1 MTNIEHG
8 APSDDTASPPG
19 AIGQEA
25 DRDLKAEE
33 SAPIP
38 EPAAEVATHPTP
50 VPETPAPVAME
61 EEASGEPTPEPVSR
75 PHPSPEAA
83 APPPA
88 AEPPPDDLP
97 AAESPIPQEG
107 SYGEAVVDAG
117 SEPEADSD
125 VSPDGEATEPPPP
138 LADDPVAAGGDVPEA
153 APDLAAADISGPAPD
168 QPAAAPSSPSDP
180 SPAEPG
186 GDGPESAEGPPA
198 IKARSVSSLPDD
210 IGPEDFESAIAE
222 TVPEFKDGD
231 IIEGRVVNI
240 SQDEVLVDIGYKSE
254 GVVPLRELSI
264 RKNVPPS
271 EVVEMGQVIEVL
283 VLEKEDEDG
292 RLILSMKRAQYER
305 AWGRIEGLRTGGE
318 TVKGVVIEVVKGGLI
333 VDIGLRGFLP
343 ASLIDLRRVRDL
355 DQFVNQEIEAKVIE
369 LDRNRNNV
377 VLSRRAHLE
386 EEKAEQR
393 TAFMDNLK
401 EGEVREGSISS
412 VVAFGA
418 FVDLGGMDGLV
429 HVSELSWQ
437 HVNHPSEVVKVG
449 ENVTVKVLE
458 IDRERTRISLSIKQT
473 TEDPWQA
480 FVASTEVGVVLEGT
494 VIKTVPFGAFV
505 SVGHGVEGL
514 VHVSEIAM
522 HRVESPEMELS
533 IGQNVTVKLT
543 ELDEARRR
551 ASFSIKQALPNYSPS
566 QPSDGPRPPRR
577 HAAPPKVRE
586 FESEDKG
593 DEEEPKAVEVDA
605 SLEEI
610 LQELKERGIGR

>member
-1 MTNIEHG
+1 MEPPPGVADQDTQTLAEEDTDSRPASASSEMATDPAPEAPAPAPPVADDTSG
-8 APSDDTASPPG
+8 ERVADSQPASDVTDRSAAPPTAVSSPPETSPAVAPSVAEAEQEVSVPAEPLPPG
-19 AIGQEA
+19 PEA
-25 DRDLKAEE
+25 PPATAEAPPSAEE
-33 SAPIP
+33 VYS
-38 EPAAEVATHPTP
+38 
-50 VPETPAPVAME
+50 
-61 EEASGEPTPEPVSR
+61 
-75 PHPSPEAA
+75 SPEA
-83 APPPA
+83 
-88 AEPPPDDLP
+88 
-97 AAESPIPQEG
+97 
-107 SYGEAVVDAG
+107 
-117 SEPEADSD
+117 
-125 VSPDGEATEPPPP
+125 T
-138 LADDPVAAGGDVPEA
+138 PEA
-153 APDLAAADISGPAPD
+153 AGEGAPPATDAAPD
-168 QPAAAPSSPSDP
+168 S
-180 SPAEPG
+180 
-186 GDGPESAEGPPA
+186 EGQTSPA

-210 IGPEDFESAIAE
+210 IGPEDFAAAIDE
-222 TVPEFKDGD
+222 TVLEFKDGD
-231 IIEGRVVNI
+231 IIEGRVVSI
-240 SQDEVLVDIGYKSE
+240 AHDEVLVDIGYKSE
-254 GVVPLRELSI
+254 GAVPLRELSI

-271 EVVEMGQVIEVL
+271 DVVSMGQTIEVL

-305 AWGRIEGLRTGGE
+305 AWGRIEKLRAEGGAV
-318 TVKGVVIEVVKGGLI
+318 TGVVIEVVKGGLI

-343 ASLIDLRRVRDL
+343 ASLVDLRRVRDL
-355 DQFVNQEIEAKVIE
+355 EQFINEEIVAKVIE

-377 VLSRRAHLE
+377 VLSRRAYLE

-393 TAFMDNLK
+393 TAFLDNLQV
-401 EGEVREGSISS
+401 GEVREGAISS

-449 ENVTVKVLE
+449 EKVTVKVLE

-480 FVASTEVGVVLEGT
+480 FIASKEVGLILEGT

-533 IGQNVTVKLT
+533 IGQKVSVKLT
-543 ELDEARRR
+543 ELDEGRRR

-566 QPSDGPRPPRR
+566 SRQSSPGEGPRPPRR

-586 FESEDKG
+586 FDSEESGAG
-593 DEEEPKAVEVDA
+593 DEEEPKPMEVDA

>member
-1 MTNIEHG
+1 MTSIDHG
-8 APSDDTASPPG
+8 AETGPMEPSPG
-19 AIGQEA
+19 ASGPDPKTLTEEEPA
-25 DRDLKAEE
+25 SFPEPSSAE
-33 SAPIP
+33 SATAPAPAPPADVPSGMREPDPQP
-38 EPAAEVATHPTP
+38 EPE
-50 VPETPAPVAME
+50 
-61 EEASGEPTPEPVSR
+61 
-75 PHPSPEAA
+75 
-83 APPPA
+83 PPPA
-88 AEPPPDDLP
+88 ARSAPDVSAPDSAEPPAPEPPPAAP
-97 AAESPIPQEG
+97 A
-107 SYGEAVVDAG
+107 
-117 SEPEADSD
+117 
-125 VSPDGEATEPPPP
+125 VSPPATVSEEP
-138 LADDPVAAGGDVPEA
+138 VGQ
-153 APDLAAADISGPAPD
+153 AP
-168 QPAAAPSSPSDP
+168 
-180 SPAEPG
+180 PAET
-186 GDGPESAEGPPA
+186 PEGQPSPA

-210 IGPEDFESAIAE
+210 IGPDDFAAAIDE
-222 TVPEFKDGD
+222 TVLEFKDGD

-240 SQDEVLVDIGYKSE
+240 AHDEVLVDIGYKSE

-264 RKNVPPS
+264 RKNVPPG
-271 EVVEMGQVIEVL
+271 EVVGLGQAIEVL
-283 VLEKEDEDG
+283 VLEKEDEEG
-292 RLILSMKRAQYER
+292 RLILSMKRALYER
-305 AWGRIEGLRTGGE
+305 AWGRIEKLRSEGGAV
-318 TVKGVVIEVVKGGLI
+318 TGVVIEVVKGGLI

-343 ASLIDLRRVRDL
+343 ASLVDLRRVRDL
-355 DQFVNQEIEAKVIE
+355 ESFINEEIVAKVIE

-377 VLSRRAHLE
+377 VLSRRAYLE

-393 TAFMDNLK
+393 TAFLDNLQI
-401 EGEVREGSISS
+401 GEVREGSISS

-449 ENVTVKVLE
+449 EKVTVKVLE

-480 FVASTEVGVVLEGT
+480 FVASKEVGLILEGT

-533 IGQNVTVKLT
+533 IGQKVSVKLT

-551 ASFSIKQALPNYSPS
+551 ASFSIKQALPNYSPAS
-566 QPSDGPRPPRR
+566 RHPAPGEGPRPPRR

-586 FESEDKG
+586 FDSEDAGAG
-593 DEEEPKAVEVDA
+593 DKEEPKPMEVDA